1 VAERLAGREAQHG
14 ARVRAGRRAF
24 VPVRDRRELVRL
36 LQADARRWLR
46 SLPAESV
53 DLIVTDPP
61 YQFGGR
67 RLFKRWFDEI
77 DDQEWLDIVA
87 ELYRVLRADAHLYL
101 FCNARTKPIFDE
113 AAAKAGFRVKTP
125 LIWDKQ
131 SIGLGRG
138 WRSQYEFICLYEKGH
153 RALRD
158 NTQPNVLA
166 ARRVAGG
173 YPTEKP
179 VTVLETI
186 IRQASSEGELV
197 LDPFC
202 GSGNV
207 GKAARQQGRRAL
219 LCDIDASFAA
229 DRLGVKPEPWRPRQ
243 VGAKGGPRG

>member
-1 VAERLAGREAQHG
+1 MAERLAGREAQHG
-14 ARVRAGRRAF
+14 GRVRARHRAF
-24 VPVRDRRELVRL
+24 VPVPDQRAAVALVE
-36 LQADARRWLR
+36 ADSRVWLR
-46 SLPAESV
+46 SLPADSA

-61 YQFGGR
+61 YRFGGR

-77 DDQEWLDIVA
+77 DDQEWLEIVA
-87 ELYRVLRADAHLYL
+87 ELYRVLRPDAHLYL

-113 AAAKAGFRVKTP
+113 AAAKAGFRIKTP

-138 WRSQYEFICLYEKGH
+138 WRSQYEFICLYEKGR

-158 NTQPNVLA
+158 NTQANVLA
-166 ARRVAGG
+166 AKRVAGG

-179 VTVLETI
+179 VPVLETI
-186 IRQASSEGELV
+186 IRQASREGELV

-207 GKAARQQGRRAL
+207 GRAARAQGRRAL
-219 LCDIDASFAA
+219 LCDIDAAFAGE
-229 DRLGVKPEPWRPRQ
+229 RLTVKPTPWRARK
-243 VGAKGGPRG
+243 ARGEGRRG